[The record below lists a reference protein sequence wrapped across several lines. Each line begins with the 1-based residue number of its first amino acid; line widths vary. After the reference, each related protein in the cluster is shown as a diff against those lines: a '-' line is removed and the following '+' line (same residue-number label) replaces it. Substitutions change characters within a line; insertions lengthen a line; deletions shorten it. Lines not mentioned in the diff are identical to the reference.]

1 MNIKASLT
9 PSSEQAVILLMV
21 LVQFINMV
29 DYMMVMPLGPDFAK
43 ALSIPVDE
51 AGFIGGVYTFA
62 AAFMALL
69 LANRLDRFDRRW
81 ALLCCLAG
89 LTIST
94 FLATLATGFYSLI
107 AARIAAGLFGG
118 PAASLATAIVIDH
131 VPEERRGKAM
141 ALLMSAFPTAA
152 VVGVPLGLE
161 MAHWFNWQAPF
172 YLVSASALI
181 VMALIFWMLPPQS
194 EHLAAARKKPPF
206 KITAALADPMML
218 QGLSITGT
226 AIFASFLF
234 IPHLSPYIQFNL
246 GFPREEIG
254 TLYMIGGLATYV
266 IMHITG
272 RLVDRFGPV
281 SITWLAAA
289 GSLTIIFTGF
299 MPPALWPVMV
309 TFAGFMA
316 FNAMRNVAVQTTNSR
331 IPAPQQRAGYMAAQS
346 ATRHLV
352 SGFAV
357 AVSTFILTTSETGA
371 LDHMTSVAWL
381 SALFTLML
389 PWQVSRLHRSLTLRK
404 QRQAEK
410 RALAT

>member
-1 MNIKASLT
+1 MDNKASLAA
-9 PSSEQAVILLMV
+9 PSERVIILLMV

-62 AAFMALL
+62 AACMALL
-69 LANRLDRFDRRW
+69 LANRLDRVDRRL

-89 LTIST
+89 LAIST

-107 AARIAAGLFGG
+107 ATRIAAGLFGG
-118 PAASLATAIVIDH
+118 PAASLAMAIVIDH
-131 VPEERRGKAM
+131 VPDERRGKAM

-152 VVGVPLGLE
+152 VIGVPLGLE
-161 MAHWFNWQAPF
+161 LAHWFNWQAPF
-172 YLVSASALI
+172 YLVSISTLF
-181 VMALIFWMLPPQS
+181 VMMLIFWVLPPQS
-194 EHLAAARKKPPF
+194 AHLAAARKTPPF
-206 KITAALADPMML
+206 KMTTALTDPIMR
-218 QGLSITGT
+218 QGLNITGT
-226 AIFASFLF
+226 AICASFLF

-246 GFPREEIG
+246 GYPREEIG
-254 TLYMIGGLATYV
+254 TLYMIGGLATYI
-266 IMHITG
+266 IMHVTG
-272 RLVDRFGPV
+272 RLVDRLGPV

-299 MPPALWPVMV
+299 MPPAVWPVMV

-316 FNAMRNVAVQTTNSR
+316 CNAMRNVAVQTTNSR

-346 ATRHLV
+346 AVRHLV

-357 AVSTFILTTSETGA
+357 AISTLILTTNETGA
-371 LDHMTSVAWL
+371 LEHMTNVAWL
-381 SALFTLML
+381 SVILTIML

-404 QRQAEK
+404 QQQAEK